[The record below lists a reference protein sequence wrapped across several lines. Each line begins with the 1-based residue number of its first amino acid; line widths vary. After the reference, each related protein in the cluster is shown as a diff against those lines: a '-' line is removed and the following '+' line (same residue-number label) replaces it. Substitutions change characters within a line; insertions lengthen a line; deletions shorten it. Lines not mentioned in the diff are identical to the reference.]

1 MPRSGPV
8 PNHLV
13 QVAADACDRLA
24 AMMTALRVSPTTP
37 DTLLATRRI
46 TTSETSPREGAPAP
60 ALKIQSLTP
69 NVTA

>member
-1 MPRSGPV
+1 
-8 PNHLV
+8 
-13 QVAADACDRLA
+13 
-24 AMMTALRVSPTTP
+24 MMTALRVSPTTP